1 VRKRILVVCPGPIYP
16 IEMGSQVRMYN
27 MIRGLSKDH
36 CVDVIAKVPEKGHLT
51 NEYSAKIKNICSKY
65 YPILAPNKEN
75 IFKRIYYKIKRV
87 FIESGLIPDI
97 LFYYSITKLQK
108 KILQIANSKKYDIIL
123 CNYWYSCS
131 FYDKLRYRP
140 YLALDTHDLNFEK
153 YKLALKSK
161 RSRQKNQKKLA
172 RYKEL
177 ELKYTGKND
186 LIISASENDY
196 QFFKKA
202 FPEKDHLKIPI
213 GQDLT
218 GYLTYNSDSKYKNTI
233 LFYGSMSS
241 EQNIKAFFRLY
252 NHILPLIKSKIP
264 EVELIVLGANPPEKI
279 KKLHNGKDVFVTGFV
294 RDIREWISKAVLM
307 ILPLE
312 IAGGFRTRVV
322 EVMAMGVPFIG
333 TKNALDCIE
342 IVDGIHGFVADS
354 NMDMANCA
362 VKLFNDSTLRNQ
374 MGEECK
380 KFVAEK
386 YSIDATYGRLSE
398 YYTDMEL
405 RSKPGSLQFPG

>member
-1 VRKRILVVCPGPIYP
+1 MTKKNILIVCPGVISPIR
-16 IEMGSQVRMYN
+16 MGSQVRMYN
-27 MIRGLSKDH
+27 MIKGLSKDH
-36 CVDVIAKVPEKGHLT
+36 CVDVIAKVSEKGYLT
-51 NEYSAKIKNICSKY
+51 NEYSARIKNICNKY

-97 LFYYSITKLQK
+97 LFYYSIPKLQK
-108 KILQIANSKKYDIIL
+108 KILQIASSKKYDIIL

-131 FYDKLRYRP
+131 FYDKLKYRP

-153 YKLALKSK
+153 YELALKSK
-161 RSRQKNQKKLA
+161 RSRQKNQKKLT

-177 ELKYTGKND
+177 ELKYTGEND
-186 LIISASENDY
+186 LVISVSENDY

-252 NHILPLIKSKIP
+252 NHILPTIKSKTP
-264 EVELIVLGANPPEKI
+264 GVELIVLGANPPEKI
-279 KKLHNGKDVFVTGFV
+279 KKLHNGKDVFVTGLV
-294 RDIREWISKAVLM
+294 KDIREWISKAGLM

-322 EVMAMGVPFIG
+322 EVMAMGVPVIG

-342 IVDGIHGFVADS
+342 IVDGIHGFVTDS
-354 NMDMANCA
+354 NEYMANCA
-362 VKLFNDSTLRNQ
+362 VKLFNDLTLRNQ
-374 MGEECK
+374 MAEECK
-380 KFVAEK
+380 RFASER
-386 YSIDATYGRLSE
+386 YSIEATYGQLSKFLI
-398 YYTDMEL
+398 EL
-405 RSKPGSLQFPG
+405 E